1 MLNVYYQKIFS
12 KERKKKYFGPERRY
26 EQLFT
31 GSLAKRLVKI
41 SDFRSSIE
49 SIETDRSDFVYF
61 SLLKQMGLF
70 VFLLSFFVC
79 FSLAL
84 EPPKAPIYPDLYTI
98 SFNMIP
104 GGFVLEAYDFTS
116 KSQLFWFSVEKEVK
130 ELNRF
135 DLGKSL
141 KTALNATCSVKAI
154 GNQMQPPNFLESF
167 SFVGNE
173 TCTSPK

>member
-1 MLNVYYQKIFS
+1 
-12 KERKKKYFGPERRY
+12 
-26 EQLFT
+26 
-31 GSLAKRLVKI
+31 
-41 SDFRSSIE
+41 
-49 SIETDRSDFVYF
+49 
-61 SLLKQMGLF
+61 MGLF
-70 VFLLSFFVC
+70 AFLLSFFVC

-116 KSQLFWFSVEKEVK
+116 KSQLFWFSGEKEVK

-135 DLGKSL
+135 DLGKSF